1 MSFSLNALYRE
12 LNLTKQ
18 AVHSYKKKQN
28 LFDRELEQLV
38 MQADIIK
45 SEHPGCGVE
54 KLYYTLKPKF
64 LGRDAFCEI
73 FLSLGYGVRRI
84 KNYRRTTIPSHINY
98 PNLIEGMLVDR
109 PYQVLQSDITYFD
122 VAGKFYYLVFVTDIY
137 SREIMGYYS
146 SNNLRTEANLKALK
160 MALLKKRD
168 KQSISIHH
176 SDRGSQ
182 YGSQAYRALLKA
194 NQIEISMGECAQDN
208 AYAERVNGI
217 IKNEYLRYWSIDSE
231 YKLKSKLKR
240 AVSHYNTQR
249 KHRAFD
255 MRLSPVEF
263 RESLVNLNPQER
275 PKVIVYAR
283 GKPDKIIGTLSP
295 SGFTPREG
303 PQAHICPLVNN
314 KNY

>member
-1 MSFSLNALYRE
+1 MNALYRE

-18 AVHSYKKKQN
+18 AVHSYKKKQD

-38 MQADIIK
+38 IQADIIK

-54 KLYYTLKPKF
+54 KLYYTLMPNF

-98 PNLIEGMLVDR
+98 PNIIEGMLLDR
-109 PYQVLQSDITYFD
+109 PYQVLQSDITYFEI
-122 VAGKFYYLVFVTDIY
+122 AGKFYYLVFIIDVF
-137 SREIMGYYS
+137 SREIIGYQS
-146 SNNLRTEANLKALK
+146 SDNLRAEANLKALR
-160 MALLKKRD
+160 MALSKAGKY
-168 KQSISIHH
+168 SISIHH

-182 YGSQAYRALLKA
+182 YGSQAYRDLLKA

-231 YKLKSKLKR
+231 RKLKSKLTK
-240 AVSHYNTQR
+240 AVKHYNNQR
-249 KHRAFD
+249 KHRAFK
-255 MRLSPVEF
+255 MKLSPVEF
-263 RESLVNLNPQER
+263 RESLVDLNPQER

-295 SGFTPREG
+295 FDFTPREG
-303 PQAHICPLVNN
+303 PQAHICPLVNSM
-314 KNY
+314 NY

>member
-1 MSFSLNALYRE
+1 MSFSLNALYRD

-18 AVHSYKKKQN
+18 AVHSYRKKQN
-28 LFDRELEQLV
+28 LFDKELEQLV
-38 MQADIIK
+38 LQADIMK
-45 SEHPGCGVE
+45 SDHPGCGVE
-54 KLYYTLKPKF
+54 KLYYTLKPKL

-122 VAGKFYYLVFVTDIY
+122 VAGKFYYLVFIIDVY
-137 SREIMGYYS
+137 SREIIGYQS

-160 MALLKKRD
+160 MALSKTGD

-182 YGSQAYRALLKA
+182 YGSQAYRELLKA

-217 IKNEYLRYWSIDSE
+217 IKNEYLRYWSIDTE

-240 AVSHYNTQR
+240 AVSHYNNQR
-249 KHRAFD
+249 KHRAFK

-263 RESLVNLNPQER
+263 RESLVHLNPQER

-283 GKPDKIIGTLSP
+283 GKPDKTIGTSSP
-295 SGFTPREG
+295 SDFTPREE